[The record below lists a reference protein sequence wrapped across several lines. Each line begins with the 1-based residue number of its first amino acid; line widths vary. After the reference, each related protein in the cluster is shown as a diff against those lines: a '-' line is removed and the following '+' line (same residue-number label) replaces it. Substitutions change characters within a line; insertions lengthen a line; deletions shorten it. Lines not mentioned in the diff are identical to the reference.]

1 MEIIFHEGEKQLP
14 RVILD
19 KENNKFEISGHSL
32 PEDVYEFYSPI
43 IKWLDEY
50 IESPNEK
57 TEVTMKMVYFNTA
70 SSKMLYEILSKL
82 TILYEKGHK
91 IKILWY
97 YADDDEEM
105 EEAGKE
111 FEEMVEIPFEF
122 ISYPA
127 D

>member
-1 MEIIFHEGEKQLP
+1 MEIIFHEGESNLP

-19 KENNKFEISGHSL
+19 KEKNKFEISGRSL
-32 PEDVYEFYSPI
+32 PEDVHAFYSPI
-43 IKWLDEY
+43 IKWLEEY
-50 IESPNEK
+50 IQSPNEN
-57 TEVTMKMVYFNTA
+57 TEVIVKMVYFNTA
-70 SSKMLYEILSKL
+70 SSKMIYEIFEKL
-82 TILYEKGHK
+82 ATLYKRGNKVK
-91 IKILWY
+91 IYWY

-111 FEEMVEIPFEF
+111 YEDMVEMPFEF

>member
-1 MEIIFHEGEKQLP
+1 MEIIFHEGESHLP

-32 PEDVYEFYSPI
+32 PEDVNAFYTPI
-43 IKWLDEY
+43 LNWLDEY
-50 IESPNEK
+50 IQSPNEN
-57 TEVTMKMVYFNTA
+57 TEVTIKMVYFNTA
-70 SSKMLYEILSKL
+70 SSKMLYDVMDKL
-82 TILYEKGHK
+82 YTLYEKGNK
-91 IKILWY
+91 VKVLWY

-111 FEEMVEIPFEF
+111 FEDMVDIPFEF